1 MASIQTPITDLDDLL
16 ITLDS
21 TAGSQLS
28 NETGLTVTTVQA
40 DGTFTV
46 TAGGTGDLTTNFRVG
61 NQVVVAGTA
70 NSNGTFTIVA
80 VTGTVITV
88 AENIGTGEVGA
99 TSVSFSQPSTKNA
112 YFSDYEITANSL
124 ATDAHGVGLTE
135 PLTVANET
143 EGEGGVSSNVLTDTA
158 RDFTNLGFDIGDVV
172 TFTNQQNANVRTTVT
187 NVGTTTI
194 TFAAG
199 DIAAG
204 SAGRY
209 LLIKSQFITI
219 SGTTNYNGRF
229 YLRDVTDADTL
240 VLSSGASNTATATDT
255 GGAII
260 EDGDNG
266 IFETPEIIIDAPNKT
281 IQLIN
286 AGNLSTLGSGVAG
299 QALYSFFKERWKEVP
314 GLTRFDFPMLSITN
328 EQFEFQNGYR
338 LADETTRKL
347 IRTAGWVER
356 SADNQSILQEYSGII
371 TLGSLGLTDQ
381 PYFVQEGSSSAST
394 TNTSFT
400 GPVNEAVKIGATGTY
415 ADLTYTA
422 PDTITTAAGN
432 FSDFAVGEFITITT
446 STNNNKTFLIENI
459 TQTTNPNDTIT
470 VNDQAPRS
478 NVIANEGPNADGKI
492 AVNNRFNFKIFV
504 RERAKSYGDADL
516 NDIGV
521 SEMTYIVYRFPVSN
535 ADDLNINTTDDNALF
550 GAPLAIASGDG
561 TDHTYTS
568 LEKAFTDANVTNGGT
583 RITSVLGGLNEFS
596 SGQTLFVSADSG
608 DADNVGQKFIV
619 VDADANTLN
628 LSGNTLDVHG
638 DANMTLQGLHG
649 LYAGA
654 PVFITGFSTNP
665 GFNKDGQTVKEVVSP
680 TQFKI
685 EASTLNGTTEG
696 TAGTKLATGSLDY
709 IDEMRLY
716 YFEDIYRSFGHPD
729 STVTGDLNI
738 IGSWNNGGQ
747 GNYSTADLGQVAVD
761 FVSADNTITS
771 TTDIT
776 RYGAGYKIAIK
787 NAVDA
792 GNNKTYTVTS
802 AVTGSGDYI
811 LTVSDA
817 DGTGVAA
824 DETGD
829 SVDIEFYYDQFDV
842 VQDNEP
848 TELAN
853 KIWFRASTAGESNIN
868 PTTEIASPAEAGNGS
883 AIVWEY
889 YQVRGGGEPNDAS
902 TALATPVSNFGG
914 GAEVESNTFS
924 AYTTLID
931 ANNASLTSPA
941 GTKEAV
947 YEWAQ
952 WLLRKTQFIE
962 SDTTGA
968 TAPSKTRIGQIA
980 DVLCTFVGSN
990 LNVAT
995 GVFVDNIA
1003 DNDANLITFFDYD
1016 GVQHVFPTVVGVTI
1030 NFNENL
1036 TNDGDAVFY
1045 AYYTTLPSGNN
1056 FGTNDAVQVNRSDN
1070 LKVGADLGVPNN
1082 VPNGGSYQFNYSYT
1096 TDAAD
1101 GTRPTGGSA
1110 ANQNITVVSIGLVTG
1125 QYVKASADITT
1136 AGATIS
1142 LVAPLERN
1150 YTNPT

>member
-21 TAGSQLS
+21 TAGALLS
-28 NETGLTVTTVQA
+28 DETGLTVDTVQA
-40 DGTFTV
+40 QGTFTV
-46 TAGGTGDLTTNFRVG
+46 TAGGTGDLRTNFRVG
-61 NQVVVAGTA
+61 NQVVIAGTA

-80 VTGTVITV
+80 VAQTVLTV
-88 AENIGTGEVGA
+88 AENIGADETSGA
-99 TSVSFSQPSTKNA
+99 LAVSFSQPSTKNA

-135 PLTVANET
+135 PLTVANVDESVGT
-143 EGEGGVSSNVLTDTA
+143 VATNVLTDGNLN
-158 RDFTNLGFDIGDVV
+158 FTNLGFDVGDIV
-172 TFTNQQNANVRTTVT
+172 TFTNQQNANVRTSVAA
-187 NVGTTTI
+187 VGTTTI
-194 TFAAG
+194 TFATG
-199 DIAAG
+199 DITDG
-204 SAGRY
+204 GNGRY

-240 VLSSGASNTATATDT
+240 VLSSGATNTATATDT

-260 EDGDNG
+260 EDGDDG
-266 IFETPEIIIDAPNKT
+266 VFETPEIIIDAPNKT
-281 IQLIN
+281 IQLLN
-286 AGNLSTLGSGVAG
+286 AGNLATLGSGVAG

-400 GPVNEAVKIGATGTY
+400 GPVNEAVKIGATGDYT
-415 ADLTYTA
+415 DLTFTT
-422 PDTITTAAGN
+422 PDTIATAGGS
-432 FSDFAVGEFITITT
+432 FSDFAVGEFITITG
-446 STNNNKTFLIENI
+446 SGSNNKTFLISDI
-459 TQTTNPNDTIT
+459 TNGNTIT
-470 VNDQAPRS
+470 VDDTAPRS
-478 NVIANEGPNADGKI
+478 NAVVNEGTADASGKI

-550 GAPLAIASGDG
+550 GAPVSDASGDG
-561 TDHTYTS
+561 TDHTYNS
-568 LEKAFTDANVTNGGT
+568 LSKAFTDAIVDSAGT
-583 RITSVLGGLNEFS
+583 TISSTIGGLDEFS
-596 SGQTLFVSADSG
+596 VGQTLFVSADDETSS
-608 DADNVGQKFIV
+608 NVGQKFIV
-619 VDADANTLN
+619 ATIPDTNNLT
-628 LSGNTLDVHG
+628 LSGNTLDASVAG
-638 DANMTLQGLHG
+638 NMTLQGLHG

-654 PVFITGFSTNP
+654 PVYITGFVTNT

-680 TQFKI
+680 TQFKV

-696 TAGTKLATGSLDY
+696 TAGTALATASLDY
-709 IDEMRLY
+709 IDAMELY

-729 STVTGDLNI
+729 SSVTGDLNI

-747 GNYSTADLGQVAVD
+747 GNFSAGDLGEVVVD
-761 FVSADNTITS
+761 FSAADNTITS

-776 RYGAGYKIAIK
+776 RFGAGYKIAVK

-792 GNNKTYTVTS
+792 ANNKTYTVNS

-811 LTVSDA
+811 LTVSNA
-817 DGTGVAA
+817 DTEGVAA

-829 SVDIEFYYDQFDV
+829 TVEIKFYYDQFDV

-853 KIWFRASTAGESNIN
+853 KIWFRASDAGESDTN
-868 PTTEIASPAEAGNGS
+868 PTTEISAGTDSGAGS

-889 YQVRGGGEPNDAS
+889 YQVRGGGEPTDAS
-902 TALATPVSNFGG
+902 NALATPVSNFGG

-990 LNVAT
+990 LNVST
-995 GVFVDNIA
+995 GVFVDNISDA
-1003 DNDANLITFFDYD
+1003 DANLITFFDYD

-1070 LKVGADLGVPNN
+1070 QKVGADLGTPNN
-1082 VPNGGSYQFNYSYT
+1082 VPNGGQYQFNYSYT
-1096 TDAAD
+1096 TDDAD